1 MSEMSYDKRARLR
14 SIADVRDLLHFKRV
28 ARTGVA
34 FHFQPIAPIVTGGGV
49 RLQVSVAAP

>member
-1 MSEMSYDKRARLR
+1 MHRCMIRGSLR

-28 ARTGVA
+28 ARIGVA